1 MSKLTVAI
9 LFGGASE
16 EHDVSIKS
24 AKTVAENIDTD
35 KYNPIYIGITRD
47 GKWLLA
53 DTPNND
59 FEKPDA
65 LHVILSPDESVH
77 GLIVLHEAKIH
88 EIIRVDAVFAMLH
101 GKTGEDGSVQG
112 LFELAR
118 IPYVGCDIES
128 SVLCRDKTLTYM
140 MSNRA
145 GLATPTHWALEEGEQ
160 VDSSKFTYPVFVKP
174 ARSGSSFGVNKVHNE
189 GELQAAI
196 DDARIYD
203 NKVLI
208 EEAVPGVE
216 IGVSVLGNG
225 LDLTTGEIDQINLT
239 HGFFK
244 IHQEKNP
251 DRNANDATIVVPAPI
266 SKELSDSIK
275 ETAKKIYMSFGCSG
289 LARIDMYLQ
298 EDGSLVMNEINTMPG
313 FTSYSRYPAMMAAA
327 GVQMPELLDKLIT
340 LAIEK

>member
-24 AKTVAENIDTD
+24 ARTVAENIDTN
-35 KYNPIYIGITRD
+35 KYEPIYIGITRD
-47 GKWLLA
+47 GRWLLA
-53 DTPNND
+53 DKPNNEFD
-59 FEKPDA
+59 HENAVP
-65 LHVILSPDESVH
+65 VILAPDESIH
-77 GLIVLHEAKIH
+77 GLIALHKEQH
-88 EIIRVDAVFAMLH
+88 QIIRIDAVFAMLH
-101 GKTGEDGSVQG
+101 GKTGEDGSIQG

-145 GLATPTHWALEEGEQ
+145 GLKTPTHWALEEGEQ

-189 GELQAAI
+189 SELQAAI

-225 LDLTTGEIDQINLT
+225 AELTTGEIDQINLT

-251 DRNANDATIVVPAPI
+251 NRNSNDATIVVPAPI
-266 SKELSDSIK
+266 SRELSDSIK
-275 ETAKKIYMSFGCSG
+275 ETAKKIYRSFGCAG

-327 GVQMPELLDKLIT
+327 GMEMTELLDKLIT
-340 LAIEK
+340 LALER